1 MYSPELPIPSVRR
14 LSHQLPTALLVGVLA
29 LTAAD
34 ITASTPS
41 TAKAAVVPPAGPSE
55 KARAEAAFEFAR
67 AKLLADSGDFDKALA
82 AYKRTIELDPGDPY
96 SLVELARFQAYLA
109 QIARSAAYQRE
120 LLEEAARV
128 AGLAKNADPENA
140 DVLETYGQVHMRLGE
155 LDPGSASLAL
165 AQGAFEI
172 LRKKQPTELPV
183 LLSLGQL
190 YLWQQ
195 DAAKAVEVLET
206 AAKTSP
212 GHRMVLNMLVEAQ
225 LAAEENEGAIDS
237 LRQLLRAEPTNAEHR
252 IRLAELLAN
261 NNQHREAVEVLEGAP
276 PEMASSQRL
285 RQLLARELHLVG
297 RNREALALVD
307 ELAVRFPGHE
317 GMRRLRAAVLTGLTR
332 YREAIA
338 ELEPMVSR
346 QTDAERRRQDAM
358 LLARLE
364 ERVGDIDGAVK
375 RVEPLL
381 ENSSGASLA
390 EATLV
395 LTGIYDRS
403 GRDREAEELL
413 RTTLAKVQGEDAL
426 AIGSALARFLGQ
438 RARPDE
444 AFAIFSDLRGRLVGK
459 AELDTLAWRQTL
471 TARELENWPRVLE
484 SLQFFAKEEKPEIQL
499 AVLQLRV
506 EALTELG
513 RTDEALGLLGPGTL
527 LSPQQAR
534 VQRWETLEKAGRTA
548 EVEAEQAGLLAGGQK
563 EDLRLMVQVLQ
574 QKERWADAVPLFE
587 KLLAAEPEARDLI
600 FGLAVSYERSGQ
612 AAPAVELFEKLLK
625 LDPDA
630 AGVLNYLGYMWAE
643 KGENLDRALELI
655 LRAVAL
661 EPDNGAYVDSLG
673 WVYYQL
679 GRYAEAREHL
689 EWAVRLVPD
698 DATLY
703 EHLAAVYAKVGDKA
717 KKKEALVKAIELEKK
732 ADKQAELRRQ
742 LEALEKSGAGP
753 G

>member
-1 MYSPELPIPSVRR
+1 M
-14 LSHQLPTALLVGVLA
+14 ALRAGILA
-29 LTAAD
+29 FAAFAA
-34 ITASTPS
+34 TTSAS
-41 TAKAAVVPPAGPSE
+41 AAAPAAGVPPAGAPPAAASAQ
-55 KARAEAAFEFAR
+55 ARAEAAFEFAR
-67 AKLLADSGDFDKALA
+67 AKLLADSGDFDQALA

-96 SLVELARFQAYLA
+96 SLIELARFQAYLA

-120 LLEEAARV
+120 LLDEAARV
-128 AGLAKNADPENA
+128 AGLAKNADPENV
-140 DVLETYGQVHMRLGE
+140 DVLETYAQVHMRLGE

-237 LRQLLRAEPTNAEHR
+237 LQQLLRADPTNVEHR
-252 IRLAELLAN
+252 IRLAELLSDDN
-261 NNQHREAVEVLEGAP
+261 RHREAVEVLEGAP

-307 ELAVRFPGHE
+307 ELAAKFPSHE
-317 GMRRLRAAVLTGLTR
+317 GMKRLRAAVLTGLTR
-332 YREAIA
+332 YRDAIG
-338 ELEPMVSR
+338 ELEPMVGR
-346 QTDAERRRQDAM
+346 QTDAERRRQDFL
-358 LLARLE
+358 LLARLK
-364 ERVGDIDGAVK
+364 ERIGDVDGAV
-375 RVEPLL
+375 RLVEPLL

-390 EATLV
+390 EASLV
-395 LTGIYDRS
+395 LTGIFDRS
-403 GRDREAEELL
+403 GRHQEAEDLL
-413 RTTLAKVQGEDAL
+413 RSTLAKVKGEDAL

-438 RARPDE
+438 RNRQDE
-444 AFAIFSDLRGRLVGK
+444 AFATYGELRGRLSSK
-459 AELDTLAWRQTL
+459 AELDTLSWRQTI
-471 TARELENWPRVLE
+471 TARELKSWSRVLE
-484 SLQFFAKEEKPEIQL
+484 SLSFFEKEEKPEIQL
-499 AVLQLRV
+499 AVLQLRI

-513 RTDEALGLLGPGTL
+513 RTDEALALLGPSTL

-534 VQRWETLEKAGRTA
+534 AQRWETLEKAGRTD
-548 EVEAEQAGLLAGGQK
+548 EVEAEQAGLIAGGQK
-563 EDLRLMVQVLQ
+563 EDLRLVVEVLQ
-574 QKERWADAVPLFE
+574 QKERWGDAVPLFE

-612 AAPAVELFEKLLK
+612 PAPAVELFEKLLK
-625 LDPDA
+625 LDPDS

-643 KGENLDRALELI
+643 KGENLERALELI

-698 DATLY
+698 DATLH
-703 EHLAAVYAKVGDKA
+703 EHLAAVYTKLGDKA
-717 KKKEALVKAIELEKK
+717 KVKEALVKALEFEKK